1 MTANKIYNTLIITYI
16 IMHLYSVIHMFAV
29 TLLVIYTSWPAW
41 DRTFTYM
48 HVSDYGHAHLL
59 YSKSQQWILD
69 IVTEL
74 VPI

>member
-1 MTANKIYNTLIITYI
+1 MTANKIYNTLMITY
-16 IMHLYSVIHMFAV
+16 MPYLYSVIHMFAV

-41 DRTFTYM
+41 DRTYTYM